1 MGRAARLNRR
11 EKLLRFFDPLVRM
24 ILTAIVL
31 ATVIPV
37 TGTAREVAQG
47 ISSAAVFIL
56 FLVYGLRLSRAE
68 VLAGLGNHRM
78 LVPLLIWVFGV
89 MGFAGWLLWRGGGA
103 LISADLALG
112 FLYLGVLPS
121 TVQSATAYSSQAGG
135 NVASSVVAAALVNI
149 VGVFV
154 SAPLFALLAGSG
166 AGVLHTEALV
176 KIGTTL
182 LLPFTLGQILQGRFG
197 AWVRARRNLT
207 GGLDRSAIAIAV
219 YVAFSGAVEQGI
231 WSRVDLSTWAVILA
245 GAGLL
250 LVLGYGGSWLLG
262 GALRLPQGDRIAF
275 LFAGAQKS
283 IALGAPLATV
293 LFPPTAVGIVMLP
306 LLVYH
311 LSQMIVAAPL
321 AARLRAQ
328 GQATGPLSR

>member
-1 MGRAARLNRR
+1 
-11 EKLLRFFDPLVRM
+11 M
-24 ILTAIVL
+24 ILAAIAL
-31 ATVIPV
+31 ATVAPV
-37 TGTAREVAQG
+37 SGSAREVAQ
-47 ISSAAVFIL
+47 IVSSGAVFVL
-56 FLVYGLRLSRAE
+56 FLVYGLRLSRRE

-78 LVPLLIWVFGV
+78 LAPLLVWVFGV
-89 MGFAGWLLWRGGGA
+89 MGLGGWLLWRGGSS

-135 NVASSVVAAALVNI
+135 NVASSVVAAALINI

-154 SAPLFALLAGSG
+154 TAPLFALLAGSS
-166 AGVLHTEALV
+166 AGVFHTDALI

-182 LLPFTLGQILQGRFG
+182 LLPFVLGQVLQGRYG
-197 AWVRARRNLT
+197 AWVRARRDLT
-207 GGLDRSAIAIAV
+207 GGLDRTAIAVAV

-231 WSRVDLSTWAVILA
+231 WSRVDASTWAVILT
-245 GAGLL
+245 GCGLL
-250 LVLGYGGSWLLG
+250 LLLGYGGAWLLG
-262 GALRLPQGDRIAF
+262 GALRLPRGDRIAL

-293 LFPPTAVGIVMLP
+293 LFPPAAVGIVMLP

-311 LSQMIVAAPL
+311 LSQMMVAAPI
-321 AARLRAQ
+321 ATRLRSAES
-328 GQATGPLSR
+328 AR